1 MTQEQPTFKA
11 PRMVANLLGA
21 AKAAIKV
28 AVLGGLLWGAAAQAG
43 TITGSKHDFTAQ
55 AWSGGR
61 ICVACHTPHKSDTT
75 VTDAPLWNHKLST
88 ATYTLYSSPTM
99 TASITQPGGNSKL
112 CLSCHDGTVAV
123 NSFGGTTGTT
133 MISAANNLGTNLK
146 ASHPIG
152 FTYDT
157 ALATADGSLFD
168 PAAKAVTIGSGT
180 QTRTGTISSMLLYG
194 GKMECDSCHD
204 VHNTFTVGAA
214 GTGLVKVD
222 PSGSKIC
229 LACHNK

>member
-1 MTQEQPTFKA
+1 MKNWIGTTTRWIAHLAF
-11 PRMVANLLGA
+11 LLA
-21 AKAAIKV
+21 TMP
-28 AVLGGLLWGAAAQAG
+28 AVAG
-43 TITGSKHDFTAQ
+43 TITGSAHDFTTS

-61 ICVACHTPHKSDTT
+61 ICVACHAPHKTDTSIS
-75 VTDAPLWNHKLST
+75 DAPLWNHANTS

-99 TASITQPGGNSKL
+99 NATVSQPGGGSKL

-123 NSFGGTTGTT
+123 NSFGGVTGST
-133 MISAANNLGTNLK
+133 MISAVNNLGTNLK

-157 ALATADGSLFD
+157 ALATADGSLHD
-168 PAAKAVTIGSGT
+168 PATKAVTIGTGAQSK
-180 QTRTGTISSMLLYG
+180 TGTIAAVLLYG

-204 VHNTFTVGAA
+204 VHNTFTVGSA

-222 PSGSKIC
+222 QSGSKVC

>member
-1 MTQEQPTFKA
+1 MDLKK
-11 PRMVANLLGA
+11 LLLR
-21 AKAAIKV
+21 V
-28 AVLGGLLWGAAAQAG
+28 AAAVGLAAAFGVSQAG
-43 TITGSKHDFTAQ
+43 TITGSSHDFTSQ

-61 ICVACHTPHKSDTT
+61 ICVACHTPHKSDTS
-75 VTDAPLWNHKLST
+75 VIDAPLWNHKLST
-88 ATYTLYSSPTM
+88 ATYTLYSSPTLNA
-99 TASITQPGGNSKL
+99 TVSQPGGNSKL

-123 NSFGGTTGTT
+123 NSFGGVTGTT
-133 MISAANNLGTNLK
+133 MISAANNIGSNLK

-152 FTYDT
+152 FTYDS

-168 PAAKAVTIGSGT
+168 PATKSVTIGSGA
-180 QTRTGTISSMLLYG
+180 QTRTGTLSAMLLYG

-204 VHNTFTVGAA
+204 VHTTFTVGGA

-222 PSGSKIC
+222 AAGSKIC

>member
-1 MTQEQPTFKA
+1 MNLT
-11 PRMVANLLGA
+11 RRVATWAFTTLLSLA
-21 AKAAIKV
+21 ALPA
-28 AVLGGLLWGAAAQAG
+28 LAG
-43 TITGSKHDFTAQ
+43 TITGSAHDFTAQ

-61 ICVACHTPHKSDTT
+61 ICVACHTPHKSDTS
-75 VTDAPLWNHKLST
+75 VTDAPLWNHANST

-99 TASITQPGGNSKL
+99 NATVTQPGGGSKL

-123 NSFGGTTGTT
+123 NSFGGVTGTT
-133 MISAANNLGTNLK
+133 MISAANNLGNNLK
-146 ASHPIG
+146 RSHPIG

-157 ALATADGSLFD
+157 ALSTADGSLFD
-168 PAAKAVTIGSGT
+168 PATKTATIGSGT
-180 QTRTGTISSMLLYG
+180 QTKTGTIASVLLYG

-204 VHNTFTVGAA
+204 VHNTFTVGGA